1 VALIEHHI
9 TGGVARVTLNNPER
23 RNALTA
29 EMADELVAVLD
40 VIETD
45 PSVGAVVLNGAGKG
59 FCSGADLRTLDA
71 AGSSPLSD
79 EHYQAIT
86 AIYAAF
92 TRFGSMSVPTIAAVT
107 GAAVGAGLNLAL
119 AADLR
124 IVAEDARLMSGF
136 ARIGVHPGGGH
147 LHLLARM
154 VGRDTVAAMA
164 LFSEEV
170 SGLDAVRLGLAW
182 RALPT
187 DEVLAEAERLADT
200 IADKPELA
208 RALTQSLRLETPG
221 QVSWDA
227 AVQIERA
234 PQLRTFHKKAE

>member
-1 VALIEHHI
+1 VAFIEHQI
-9 TGGVARVTLNNPER
+9 IDGVASVTLNNPER
-23 RNALTA
+23 RNALTP
-29 EMADELVAVLD
+29 EMGDELVAVLNAID
-40 VIETD
+40 SD
-45 PSVGAVVLNGAGKG
+45 PTVGALVLSGAGKG
-59 FCSGADLRTLDA
+59 FCSGADLRTLEA
-71 AGSSPLSD
+71 AGASPLSD
-79 EHYQAIT
+79 EHYGALT

-136 ARIGVHPGGGH
+136 ARISVHPGGGH
-147 LHLLARM
+147 FHLLARLA
-154 VGRDTVAAMA
+154 GRDTVAAMA

-182 RALPT
+182 RALPA
-187 DEVLAEAERLADT
+187 DEVVPEAQRLAAT
-200 IADKPELA
+200 IADQPGLA

-227 AVQIERA
+227 AVAIERA
-234 PQLRTFHKKAE
+234 PQLRTFHLKNQ

>member
-1 VALIEHHI
+1 VALVEHQI
-9 TGGVARVTLNNPER
+9 VGGVARITLNNPER
-23 RNALTA
+23 RNALTPQL
-29 EMADELVAVLD
+29 ADELVAILEVVD
-40 VIETD
+40 TD
-45 PSVGAVVLNGAGKG
+45 PSVGAVVLHGAGRG
-59 FCSGADLRTLDA
+59 FCSGADVRTLDA

-79 EHYQAIT
+79 EHYGALT

-92 TRFGSMSVPTIAAVT
+92 TRFGTMSVPTIAAVT

-136 ARIGVHPGGGH
+136 ARIGIHPGGGH
-147 LHLLARM
+147 LHLLARL

-182 RALPT
+182 RTLPA
-187 DEVLAEAERLADT
+187 DEVLAEAERLAAT
-200 IADKPELA
+200 IADQPGLA

-221 QVSWDA
+221 QVSWEA

-234 PQLRTFHKKAE
+234 PQLRSFHVKAH